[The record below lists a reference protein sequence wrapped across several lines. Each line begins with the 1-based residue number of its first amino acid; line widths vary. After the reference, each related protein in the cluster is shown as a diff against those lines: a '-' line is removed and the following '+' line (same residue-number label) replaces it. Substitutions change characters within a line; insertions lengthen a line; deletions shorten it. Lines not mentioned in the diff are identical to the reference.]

1 MVDHIAVLLGLTVQ
15 QRPPRQL
22 GRAHPFQA
30 RECVEG
36 YAHAK
41 GARATARVE
50 QVCHLVAEVGDVGFR
65 FGHERGQAVRVARR
79 ALTAHRREDN
89 TASRLYSGREA
100 MVRTRESDLR
110 QLLPSVDQVLQDER
124 ARALVEAHGR
134 TLVLRELRFVL
145 EDARAQAAEGRREA
159 VEEAVRALV
168 PGLEA
173 RLRRAQAPSLRRV
186 VNATGV
192 VVHTNLG
199 RAPLPRAAGV
209 RVAEVAASYSNLELD
224 LKSGERGNRE
234 VHAEERLRA
243 LLGVEATAVVNN
255 CAAAVLLAVNTLAE
269 GKEVVVSRGELVE
282 IGGSFRIPD
291 VLKKGGAR
299 LREVGTTNRTRLS
312 DYAAALGPD
321 TGMILRVHPSNFRI
335 VGFTEAPGVGELAG
349 LAHEARLPLV
359 VDQGSGLLGLEQ
371 GLLPSEE
378 TALAVL
384 AQGADVLAMSGDKLL
399 GGPQAG
405 LLAGRQAPVAAMRK
419 NPLYR
424 ALRVDKMTLAALD
437 AVLLEHESG
446 RARETVPVL
455 AMLSLSPER
464 IHERAQNFARALEAE
479 GLGFAVA
486 VVAGASAVGGGAAPT
501 LELPTWLVNVT
512 HAARRPHELL
522 ARLREGDPPV
532 LARVAEGALLLDL
545 RTVAEEDESVLR
557 RTLAHA
563 AV

>member
-1 MVDHIAVLLGLTVQ
+1 MA
-15 QRPPRQL
+15 
-22 GRAHPFQA
+22 
-30 RECVEG
+30 
-36 YAHAK
+36 
-41 GARATARVE
+41 
-50 QVCHLVAEVGDVGFR
+50 
-65 FGHERGQAVRVARR
+65 
-79 ALTAHRREDN
+79 
-89 TASRLYSGREA
+89 
-100 MVRTRESDLR
+100 RTRENDLR
-110 QLLPSVDQVLQDER
+110 QLLPSVDQVLQDEH
-124 ARALVEAHGR
+124 ARALVLAHGR
-134 TLVLRELRFVL
+134 TPVIRELRRLL
-145 EDARAQAAEGRREA
+145 EDARADAAGGRHEA
-159 VEEAVRALV
+159 VEEAIGSLLKA
-168 PGLEA
+168 LEA
-173 RLRRAQAPSLRRV
+173 RLLRSRAPSLRRV
-186 VNATGV
+186 MNATGV
-192 VVHTNLG
+192 IVHTNLG
-199 RAPLPRAAGV
+199 RAPLPRAAAA

-224 LKSGERGNRE
+224 LATGERGNRE
-234 VHAEERLRA
+234 VHAEERLRS

-299 LREVGTTNRTRLS
+299 LVEVGTTNRTRLS

-349 LAHEARLPLV
+349 LAHESGLPLV
-359 VDQGSGLLGLEQ
+359 VDQGSGLLGLEA

-378 TALAVL
+378 TALAML
-384 AQGADVLAMSGDKLL
+384 ALGADVVAMSGDKLL

-455 AMLSLSPER
+455 AMLSLAPER
-464 IHERAQNFARALEAE
+464 IRERAQAFARALEAE
-479 GLGFAVA
+479 ELGFTVT

-501 LELPTWLVNVT
+501 LELPTWLVAVT
-512 HAARRPHELL
+512 HAARRPQDLL
-522 ARLREGDPPV
+522 TRLREGDPPV

-545 RTVAEEDESVLR
+545 RTVAEEDEGVLQ
-557 RTLAHA
+557 RTLARA